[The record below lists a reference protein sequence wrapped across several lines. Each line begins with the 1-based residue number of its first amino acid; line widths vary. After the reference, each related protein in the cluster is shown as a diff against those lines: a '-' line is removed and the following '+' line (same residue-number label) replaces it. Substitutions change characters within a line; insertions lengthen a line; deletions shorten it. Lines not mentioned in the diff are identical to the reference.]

1 MGEQISTPMKKA
13 LRFLAISLLLF
24 NGVGAVIGGWIL
36 MIDPSGVQMQL
47 PLDYLA
53 HIPFRDYFIP
63 GLILFVANG
72 LMSFVVLVATA
83 TNGRFYTQMLVVQGA
98 ILSGWIMIQIVMVQD
113 VYYLH
118 YIMESVGLAL
128 MGLGF
133 ILYIKDHQSQYKH
146 SR

>member
-1 MGEQISTPMKKA
+1 MRKT
-13 LRFLAISLLLF
+13 LRMLAILLLLV

-36 MIDPSGVQMQL
+36 MIDPTGTQMQL
-47 PLDYLA
+47 PADYLA

-83 TNGRFYTQMLVVQGA
+83 TNGRFYTQLLVVQGA
-98 ILSGWIMIQIVMVQD
+98 ILSGWIMIEILMVQD

-118 YIMESVGLAL
+118 YMMQSVGLAL

-133 ILYIKDHQSQYKH
+133 ILYIKDHQSQYRH